1 MKVVFILLNLCLIC
15 ASRYFD
21 KTKFLNNLDDN
32 VVEYMVN
39 PSKETSERI
48 LDELD
53 LYNQSLNSIIDLIK
67 IRDPGVIPTCRE
79 ILDRR
84 GPRTLHEEVDE
95 AYLQKGFGWSDAKLT
110 EFRNII
116 GDTRLLWDLFKKTF
130 VTMKPLN
137 LNAQPMF

>member
-1 MKVVFILLNLCLIC
+1 MRVVIVFLSFCLIGF
-15 ASRYFD
+15 SKEFD
-21 KTKFLNNLDDN
+21 KATFLNRLDDN
-32 VVEYMVN
+32 IVEYMVN
-39 PSKETSERI
+39 PSKELADRI

-53 LYNQSLNSIIDLIK
+53 LYNQSLNSIIELINL
-67 IRDPGVIPTCRE
+67 RDPGVLETCRE

-95 AYLQKGFGWSDAKLT
+95 SYLQKGFGWTDEKLT

-116 GDTRLLWDLFKKTF
+116 GDTKLLWDMFKKSF

-137 LNAQPMF
+137 LNVHAMF